1 MSIQCGTC
9 RTQAIS
15 NNPTNSICCQ
25 DHKQQTV
32 THTSYANCGTH
43 PAWQWFI
50 LPRAR
55 ATARRRRITA
65 TCLNMLQHAS
75 TDDTEGHAWPMS
87 SCISLKGQAL
97 PAHTFSPTSQ
107 FNCHNSIG
115 FRPRGVRISSWPS
128 CASHLSVQTP
138 ATKIQ
143 HQAETV
149 GAEVHLRH
157 AGSPT
162 YRQAQES
169 RPALTPAWNV
179 WDAHVRL
186 SQKISVW
193 EHTWPVYLTIRF
205 NMTKYPYVKIRDD
218 RRLKYYTIPY
228 AIRILD
234 PILYILWSKGTTYI
248 F

>member
-1 MSIQCGTC
+1 MIHST
-9 RTQAIS
+9 T
-15 NNPTNSICCQ
+15 
-25 DHKQQTV
+25 
-32 THTSYANCGTH
+32 
-43 PAWQWFI
+43 
-50 LPRAR
+50 RASDGAPQENR
-55 ATARRRRITA
+55 G
-65 TCLNMLQHAS
+65 NMLEHAS
-75 TDDTEGHAWPMS
+75 TDDTEGHSWPMS

-107 FNCHNSIG
+107 SSQFNCHNSIG
-115 FRPRGVRISSWPS
+115 GRPCGVRISSWPS

-138 ATKIQ
+138 AATIR

-162 YRQAQES
+162 NRQAQES

-218 RRLKYYTIPY
+218 RRLNTIPLLYLLGLTMFILYYTLTIP
-228 AIRILD
+228 IRAND
-234 PILYILWSKGTTYI
+234 VYI
-248 F
+248 

>member
-1 MSIQCGTC
+1 ME
-9 RTQAIS
+9 IS
-15 NNPTNSICCQ
+15 HNPTNSICSQ

-32 THTSYANCGTH
+32 THTSYANFGTH

-115 FRPRGVRISSWPS
+115 GRPRGVRISSWPS

-138 ATKIQ
+138 AATIR

-162 YRQAQES
+162 NS
-169 RPALTPAWNV
+169 
-179 WDAHVRL
+179 
-186 SQKISVW
+186 
-193 EHTWPVYLTIRF
+193 
-205 NMTKYPYVKIRDD
+205 PYVKIRDD
-218 RRLKYYTIPY
+218 RRLNTIP
-228 AIRILD
+228 L
-234 PILYILWSKGTTYI
+234 LYLLGLTMFIFNVIYMYVLNFTLFGTCIWLLTSYVI
-248 F
+248 TSTTIKLYRY